1 MHTHHARAHAER
13 SGCCEV
19 TVWRLGDYDRET
31 DGCCGGCCCCCGCCC
46 HGHHRHHGE
55 RSWCHEGGH
64 GFRRRFVSR
73 AERIAQLEAYLAE
86 LQAEAQAVQE
96 EISRLRKSD

>member
-1 MHTHHARAHAER
+1 MHRHHARAHAER

-19 TVWRLGDYDRET
+19 TVWRLGDPDRES
-31 DGCCGGCCCCCGCCC
+31 DGCSGGCCCCCCC

-55 RSWCHEGGH
+55 CSCEEGH